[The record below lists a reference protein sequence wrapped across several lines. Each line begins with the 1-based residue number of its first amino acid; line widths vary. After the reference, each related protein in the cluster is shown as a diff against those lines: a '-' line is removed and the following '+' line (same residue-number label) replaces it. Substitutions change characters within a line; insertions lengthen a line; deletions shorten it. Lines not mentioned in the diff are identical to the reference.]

1 MKLLF
6 VTCLKEDQ
14 QKVAD
19 IFEQAS
25 IKVFSATDTIGFKE
39 DHDINLLDRWFAS
52 GTSVYNSIFLFSFTS
67 EDSAN
72 QAMQLIK
79 SYNESS
85 MQEYPLRAFILPV
98 EQSSY

>member
-19 IFEQAS
+19 IFEQAG

-39 DHDINLLDRWFAS
+39 NHDTNLMDRWFAS
-52 GTSVYNSIFLFSFTS
+52 SNPAYNSIFLFSFTAES
-67 EDSAN
+67 NAGY
-72 QAMQLIK
+72 ALQLIK
-79 SYNESS
+79 SYNEKST
-85 MQEYPLRAFILPV
+85 QEYPLRAFILPV